1 MKKSKFLILGSI
13 ASSSLLMIAASCDVK
28 KKDVETSNSEK
39 QDSKTNSQSNSGN
52 QGSRPD
58 SESNSGNQGS
68 KINSQSNSENQGS
81 RPDSESNSENQD
93 SKTDGSRHESTTPS
107 ESTQNDIP
115 TENYKIDDYLNRVKT
130 YGKEANLLITLLA
143 GAWTENYDELQKKYA
158 SLWPI
163 VTEFFKLHEKI
174 VSKFDE
180 IKKEIEEFFG
190 KPESKN
196 NKLDNLLKQY
206 EKSRDEIKDAIEV
219 LKRLQKK

>member
-1 MKKSKFLILGSI
+1 
-13 ASSSLLMIAASCDVK
+13 
-28 KKDVETSNSEK
+28 
-39 QDSKTNSQSNSGN
+39 
-52 QGSRPD
+52 
-58 SESNSGNQGS
+58 
-68 KINSQSNSENQGS
+68 
-81 RPDSESNSENQD
+81 DSESNSENQD